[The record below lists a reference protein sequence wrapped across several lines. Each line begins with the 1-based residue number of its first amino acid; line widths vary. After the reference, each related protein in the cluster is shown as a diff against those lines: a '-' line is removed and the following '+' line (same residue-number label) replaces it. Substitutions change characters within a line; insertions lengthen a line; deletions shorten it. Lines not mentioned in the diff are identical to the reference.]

1 MNKQLFRLCLTG
13 IVFVLGCGD
22 DNVQTSRGFGNKARR
37 ASKVKTFQ
45 TAKEEPTCR
54 KRPPNLVA
62 VQWEERST
70 LVDKA
75 KSNTLRDP
83 FAVAG
88 DHLIEEVPEAD
99 DNSALQLNSV
109 VDGFEVTELKFTMSV
124 TGQPP
129 VFAVLRD
136 PNGFGHDVYIGD
148 IVGTRP
154 RMRVEAITSNEIVF
168 RAVERIGDDDQNR
181 ELKKT
186 LLTPEELQELLP

>member
-1 MNKQLFRLCLTG
+1 MNKQLFRFSLTAV
-13 IVFVLGCGD
+13 VFVFACGD
-22 DNVQTSRGFGNKARR
+22 DNIQTSRGFGNKAKRP
-37 ASKVKTFQ
+37 AKVKKFQ

-62 VQWEERST
+62 AQWEERST

-88 DHLIEEVPEAD
+88 DHLVEEVPESD
-99 DNSALQLNSV
+99 ENSALQLNSV

-136 PNGFGHDVYIGD
+136 PSGFGHDVYIGD

-168 RAVERIGDDDQNR
+168 RAVERIGDDDQTR

>member
-1 MNKQLFRLCLTG
+1 MNEQLFRLSLMVG
-13 IVFVLGCGD
+13 VFFFGCGD
-22 DNVQTSRGFGNKARR
+22 DNVQTSRGFGNKTSR
-37 ASKVKTFQ
+37 ASKVKTLQ
-45 TAKEEPTCR
+45 TAKPEPTCR

-62 VQWEERST
+62 VEWDERST

-88 DHLIEEVPEAD
+88 DHLIEEVPQAD
-99 DNSALQLNSV
+99 DNSALQLNGV
-109 VDGFEVTELKFTMSV
+109 VDGYEVTELKFTMSV

-136 PNGFGHDVYIGD
+136 PSGFGHDVYIGD

-181 ELKKT
+181 QLKKT